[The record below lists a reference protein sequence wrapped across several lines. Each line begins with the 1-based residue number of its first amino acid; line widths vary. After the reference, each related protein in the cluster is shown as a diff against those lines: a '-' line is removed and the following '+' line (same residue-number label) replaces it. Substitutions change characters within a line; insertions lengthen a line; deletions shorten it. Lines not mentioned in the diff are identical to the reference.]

1 MFGSSKVSFSA
12 RGMAVLLSCALLV
25 GCASTPPA
33 PVASAATTPSAAPAP
48 VTAEDTEA
56 RAQRIFLY
64 ESRVADAL
72 LDRFPMRDDFVAA
85 EPGLA
90 AAEARMAEACG
101 PLTRAVL
108 RHLEGRK
115 QSVKQKFKVANSL
128 DACENAARQVEGLLA
143 QHSDGLVA
151 TGN

>member
-1 MFGSSKVSFSA
+1 MFGSRTVSFST
-12 RGMAVLLSCALLV
+12 RGAAILLLGALLI

-33 PVASAATTPSAAPAP
+33 PVASAATTPSVAP
-48 VTAEDTEA
+48 VAVEDTEA

-128 DACENAARQVEGLLA
+128 DACENAARHVEGLLA

>member
-1 MFGSSKVSFSA
+1 MFGASTVSYSA
-12 RGMAVLLSCALLV
+12 SRAATLVLCALLV
-25 GCASTPPA
+25 GCASAPPA
-33 PVASAATTPSAAPAP
+33 PVANAALAPSAAPAA
-48 VTAEDTEA
+48 VAVEDTEA

-72 LDRFPMRDDFVAA
+72 LDRFPMRDDFIAA

-128 DACENAARQVEGLLA
+128 DACENAARHVEGLLA
-143 QHSDGLVA
+143 QNSDGLVA

>member
-1 MFGSSKVSFSA
+1 MFGSATISFSP
-12 RGMAVLLSCALLV
+12 RGALLALACAQLI

-33 PVASAATTPSAAPAP
+33 PVASAATAPSVAPIA
-48 VTAEDTEA
+48 AEDTEA

-72 LDRFPMRDDFVAA
+72 LDRFPLREDFIAA

-128 DACENAARQVEGLLA
+128 DACENAARHVEGLLA
-143 QHSDGLVA
+143 QDSDGLVA